1 MECDDLKSPLVN
13 FSDCKPSFPPSQV
26 HIIMWERWPQPN
38 TVQLPTMTE
47 ALLSSTFM
55 STPVVNTKTVTNG
68 VETQNSV
75 LKLPISTGSE
85 QATVVPARSL
95 FTDSVSMPVQ
105 TEFPHSS
112 SGVSSCD
119 NHENIMSSSDDL
131 NSPIFGRDSRNLDTS
146 ATSLPSF
153 ESFISTPIDSW
164 NTQLFRSEVTSESL
178 LQSDFSVPSSTSPKA
193 VHIPLLNSDSST
205 KPAENITPAL
215 APTSFSSP
223 IMMRKDKFAKE
234 NTNSSLLS
242 PTATTADNGA
252 LLSRPPLNAPFTEVE
267 TLNCNNLSQ
276 LSSSLA
282 ISASSI
288 PERRTLTVHQK
299 GVPVPVRKF
308 ERRSSAGS
316 SFNASSPTITASS
329 TPVKNGKVTCNLSSS
344 SKNNDLIKSSGIVKN
359 DCHVIKN
366 NTSAKLSSCALKV
379 SDAKSMV
386 ASRNDRPVICNKQQ
400 LVHLS
405 PAAQS
410 KTNSVFLNNNQK
422 LCTLKTPEQP
432 KSFNASFKPA
442 DNMCAPLETNKD
454 RLQRIKD
461 RLSQGLPP
469 DKSPQC
475 YSSYIRSRYQHEAAA
490 KQVFKPY
497 TPRPVKTPDAKS
509 ISPTVSKTAVK
520 NKTTDPETVKVLE
533 KKQVNSGD
541 RNKKI
546 LLKTVAVNTGRTGN
560 ANKCIASSDKCK
572 VNANKLPG
580 NVIKIVRE
588 DNDVK
593 PTLLEVTKNT
603 GKRKPLIDKQH
614 VLPQI
619 VKVVKV
625 ASPTSVVSAKP
636 RQRATIAPPL
646 QNTIQFKQNR
656 SKISKET
663 VKVAFPSGMINFSAK
678 PVSGTPISRHNTCTK
693 LDSSKISKLDK
704 KARSEITTK
713 PLSRQATPS
722 SCNKRNREQTV
733 NNPTVS
739 KISQNN
745 MKMKLLHTSPSTT
758 VLKIGKLSPDQSAS
772 ENWDDGKP
780 PLSGG
785 YLIAKSECKTL
796 DKTQFERSASEVP
809 TTNMKVELDHPSP
822 STTVLKVGKLVSSTS
837 NELQRVIKK
846 EPGHVNITNE
856 QKNRSAVEGKS
867 RIGQKRSYV
876 DNKGDVFGHPVI
888 KTAKLSNHS
897 ETQTRDTAARNS
909 TSLAN
914 STLSGEESKLC
925 SMTDS
930 EKTKKSS
937 KEGSAQKITPGKSE
951 AVSVLRLEVETED
964 GQQTVTLQSSG
975 GGNLG
980 SAEIA
985 RLLRQVCSQLGG
997 SLDESSLG

>member
-95 FTDSVSMPVQ
+95 FTDSVSMPFQ

-119 NHENIMSSSDDL
+119 NHENRMSSSDDL

-164 NTQLFRSEVTSESL
+164 NTQLFRSEVTSE

-215 APTSFSSP
+215 VPTSFSSP
-223 IMMRKDKFAKE
+223 IMMKNDKLVKE
-234 NTNSSLLS
+234 NANSSLLS

-252 LLSRPPLNAPFTEVE
+252 LLSGPPLNAP
-267 TLNCNNLSQ
+267 LNCNNLSQ

-282 ISASSI
+282 SSASSI
-288 PERRTLTVHQK
+288 PVMNERRTSTAHQK
-299 GVPVPVRKF
+299 GVPVPVRQF

-316 SFNASSPTITASS
+316 SFNALSPTITASS
-329 TPVKNGKVTCNLSSS
+329 TPVKNGKVTCDLSSS

-422 LCTLKTPEQP
+422 QCTLKTPEQP

-520 NKTTDPETVKVLE
+520 NKTTNPESVKVLE
-533 KKQVNSGD
+533 KKQFNSGD
-541 RNKKI
+541 RNKK
-546 LLKTVAVNTGRTGN
+546 LLSKTVAVNTGCTGN

-572 VNANKLPG
+572 VNANKLPV

-625 ASPTSVVSAKP
+625 ASPTSMASAKP
-636 RQRATIAPPL
+636 HQRATIAPPI

-663 VKVAFPSGMINFSAK
+663 VKVAFPTGMINFSAK
-678 PVSGTPISRHNTCTK
+678 HVSCTPISQHNTCTK
-693 LDSSKISKLDK
+693 LDGSKLSKIDK
-704 KARSEITTK
+704 KATSEITTK

-722 SCNKRNREQTV
+722 SCYKKNREQTV

-739 KISQNN
+739 KISKNN
-745 MKMKLLHTSPSTT
+745 VKMKLLHTSPSTT
-758 VLKIGKLSPDQSAS
+758 VLKIGKLYPDQSAS
-772 ENWDDGKP
+772 ENLWDDVKP

-785 YLIAKSECKTL
+785 YLIAKPESKTL
-796 DKTQFERSASEVP
+796 NKTKFGRSASEVP

-837 NELQRVIKK
+837 NELQTGIKK
-846 EPGHVNITNE
+846 EPGHVNIMNG
-856 QKNRSAVEGKS
+856 QKNQSTVEGKS

-876 DNKGDVFGHPVI
+876 EHNKGDVYDHPVV
-888 KTAKLSNHS
+888 KTAKLSNPS
-897 ETQTRDTAARNS
+897 ETQTKDTAARNS

-925 SMTDS
+925 IMTDG
-930 EKTKKSS
+930 EKMTNSS

-997 SLDESSLG
+997 SLDESSVG